1 MKIKTL
7 STHLLLL
14 ALLAGCSK
22 STPPAISIQDAT
34 RTGNLEAIQQHIK
47 AASNLN
53 EKAPD
58 SGGSPLNTAAA
69 FGQIAAAR
77 ALIQAG
83 ADLNSRA
90 KDGGTPLMTAAV
102 PLPRRNRPGT
112 LGPYG
117 ADKNAKNYAGATAL
131 DSVAGSFDEVK
142 GIYDLLQA
150 ALGPVGLKLDYEQ
163 IKVTRPEIAKLLR

>member
-1 MKIKTL
+1 MLQIHPAGHQHPRCDPNREPRGH
-7 STHLLLL
+7 STAHQSRLESERKS
-14 ALLAGCSK
+14 AGQRRQPVEHGGGVWPDCGG
-22 STPPAISIQDAT
+22 PC
-34 RTGNLEAIQQHIK
+34 L
-47 AASNLN
+47 
-53 EKAPD
+53 D
-58 SGGSPLNTAAA
+58 SGWGGSELPGEGWRYAPYDRR
-69 FGQIAAAR
+69 F
-77 ALIQAG
+77 
-83 ADLNSRA
+83 
-90 KDGGTPLMTAAV
+90 

>member
-83 ADLNSRA
+83 ADVNSRA
-90 KDGGTPLMTAAV
+90 KDGATPLMTAAFLCRAEIV
-102 PLPRRNRPGT
+102 RAL
-112 LGPYG
+112 LDHG